1 MPKRLSA
8 TGGTSTPL
16 IPRGAV
22 QNVGD
27 RTVVYLV
34 NPREPGTFVEREVRL
49 GAANGDRVS
58 VVAGVQAGDVVVGR
72 GSFSVRA
79 ERERL
84 GLRVAPTSAATT
96 LASAPRVTQ
105 DVDITLTSKPAQPMV
120 GDNTFEA
127 SVSGVDGTPIT
138 DAEVAAMFYMPAIP
152 AMKMPEMKNT
162 VTLKHQK
169 DGRYVGTGQVT
180 MAGQWDVTVIV
191 KRGGKEVGSKKFP
204 VYAR

>member
-1 MPKRLSA
+1 MPK
-8 TGGTSTPL
+8 
-16 IPRGAV
+16 
-22 QNVGD
+22 
-27 RTVVYLV
+27 
-34 NPREPGTFVEREVRL
+34 
-49 GAANGDRVS
+49 
-58 VVAGVQAGDVVVGR
+58 
-72 GSFSVRA
+72 
-79 ERERL
+79 
-84 GLRVAPTSAATT
+84 
-96 LASAPRVTQ
+96 ASAPRVTQ

-120 GDNTFEA
+120 GDNTIEA